1 MEKNCNPEKLHQELE
16 RAGLPVVSVDIFAN
30 AEFSRPLSEQEQQTA
45 KQIIQNHDPD
55 PSPEER
61 CRAAYL
67 AAGIT
72 PEALIAALW
81 EKVVEGRPASADE
94 LQARREAIK
103 ALYTM
108 KQEKQS

>member
-1 MEKNCNPEKLHQELE
+1 MKKNCNPEKLHQELE

-30 AEFSRPLSEQEQQTA
+30 AEFSRPLGEEERQRMN
-45 KQIIQNHDPD
+45 QIIQNHDPD
-55 PSPEER
+55 PSPEDR

-72 PEALIAALW
+72 LEALIAALW
-81 EKVVEGRPASADE
+81 KKVVEGQPALADE

-103 ALYTM
+103 ALYAM
-108 KQEKQS
+108 EQEPQS